1 MRVAVVGTGISGSLV
16 ARRLHEAGC
25 ELQVFEA
32 APVIGGHTATVDVDV
47 GGRRVAVDTG
57 FIVCNERTYPTFLA
71 LLDELGVA
79 PVKSDMSFSARI
91 EAADVEYNG
100 TSTNALF
107 AQRSNLLRPRFW
119 SMVRGILRFYR
130 EAPALIAAGDDDPSL
145 TLGEYLA
152 RERYSRAFIDW
163 HLLPMT
169 AAVWSGGER
178 DVRRFPVRTLVRFFA
193 NHGFLQVQDRPQ
205 WLTIPGGARTYLD
218 ALVAPFRD
226 RIHTSTPVRSVR
238 RAADGVHVTTA
249 SGTRPDAETHRERFD
264 KVVLACH
271 SDQALRL
278 LGEGT
283 AVERDVLGAL
293 RYQAND
299 VVLHTDTRV
308 MPRRARAWAAWNV
321 HVAQGRDGDGD
332 GDDEPV
338 RVTYWMNRLQPLG
351 PGAPDLFVTLN
362 RSAEIDPRKVLFRT
376 TYTHPIFDPAA
387 IAAQRRYEAIDG
399 VGGVHYAGAYW
410 RYGFH
415 EDGAWSAVRC
425 LARMGVGS
433 PAAPTDSSGPTDPT

>member
-1 MRVAVVGTGISGSLV
+1 MKVAVVGTGISGSLV

-32 APVIGGHTATVDVDV
+32 APVIGGHTATVDVEV

-57 FIVCNERTYPTFLA
+57 FIVCNERTYPVFLA
-71 LLDELGVA
+71 LLRELAVA
-79 PVKSDMSFSARI
+79 PVASDMSFSARI
-91 EAADVEYNG
+91 DSAGVEYNG

-130 EAPALIAAGDDDPSL
+130 EAPALLAAGDDDPSL
-145 TLGEYLA
+145 TLGDYLA
-152 RERYSRAFIDW
+152 REGYSAPFVEW
-163 HLLPMT
+163 HLLPMA
-169 AAVWSGGER
+169 AAVWSGGEG

-193 NHGFLQVQDRPQ
+193 NHGFLQVADRPQ
-205 WLTIPGGARTYLD
+205 WLTIPGGSRTYLD

-226 RIHTSTPVRSVR
+226 RVHTSTPVLAVR

-249 SGTRPDAETHRERFD
+249 AGDGAGRQRAAEVTERFD

-278 LGEGT
+278 LLDHT
-283 AVERDVLGAL
+283 PVEREVLGAM
-293 RYQAND
+293 RYQPND
-299 VVLHTDTRV
+299 VVLHTDPRV
-308 MPRRARAWAAWNV
+308 MPRRRRAWAAWNV
-321 HVAQGRDGDGD
+321 HVPAGQGARATDGL
-332 GDDEPV
+332 V
-338 RVTYWMNRLQPLG
+338 RVTYWMNQLQPLG
-351 PGAPDLFVTLN
+351 AGTPDLFVTLN
-362 RSAEIDPRKVLFRT
+362 RTDELDPQRVLFRA
-376 TYTHPIFDPAA
+376 TYDHPIFDPAA
-387 IAAQRRYEAIDG
+387 VAAQRRYTELDG
-399 VGGVHYAGAYW
+399 AGGVHYAGAYW

-425 LARMGVGS
+425 LARMGLASAVA
-433 PAAPTDSSGPTDPT
+433 PAGVA

>member
-1 MRVAVVGTGISGSLV
+1 MKVAVVGTGISGSLA
-16 ARRLHEAGC
+16 ARRLHEAGTQ
-25 ELQVFEA
+25 LQVFEA

-57 FIVCNERTYPTFLA
+57 FIVCNERTYPLFLA
-71 LLDELGVA
+71 LLRELGVA
-79 PVKSDMSFSARI
+79 PVKSEMSFSARI
-91 EAADVEYNG
+91 EAAGIEYNG
-100 TSTNALF
+100 TSTSALF

-130 EAPALIAAGDDDPSL
+130 DAPALIASGDDDPTL

-152 RERYSRAFIDW
+152 REGYSAPFSEW
-163 HLLPMT
+163 HLLPMA
-169 AAVWSGGER
+169 AAVWSGGDG

-193 NHGFLQVQDRPQ
+193 NHGFLQVEDRPQ
-205 WLTIPGGARTYLD
+205 WLTIPGGSRTYLD

-226 RIHTSTPVRSVR
+226 RIRTNTRVLGVR

-249 SGTRPDAETHRERFD
+249 ASDAHAPSKRLEQTERFD

-278 LGEGT
+278 LT
-283 AVERDVLGAL
+283 DTTPVEREVLGAL
-293 RYQAND
+293 RYQPND

-308 MPRRARAWAAWNV
+308 MPRRRRAWAAWNV
-321 HVAQGRDGDGD
+321 HVASRHGAGDT
-332 GDDEPV
+332 EALV

-351 PGAPDLFVTLN
+351 AGTPDLFVTLN
-362 RSAEIDPRKVLFRT
+362 RTAELDPRQVLFRA
-376 TYTHPIFDPAA
+376 TYDHPIFDPAA
-387 IAAQRRYEAIDG
+387 VAAQRRHAEIDG

-415 EDGAWSAVRC
+415 EDGAWSALQC
-425 LARMGVGS
+425 LARMGLGNTAT
-433 PAAPTDSSGPTDPT
+433 PAGVA

>member
-32 APVIGGHTATVDVDV
+32 APVIGGHTATVDVNV

-71 LLDELGVA
+71 LLRELGVT

-91 EAADVEYNG
+91 EAAGVEYNG
-100 TSTNALF
+100 TDTNALF
-107 AQRSNLLRPRFW
+107 AQRSNLLRPGFW

-130 EAPALIAAGDDDPSL
+130 EAPALIAAGDDDPSM
-145 TLGEYLA
+145 TLGQYLA
-152 RERYSRAFIDW
+152 RGRYSTPFVEW
-163 HLLPMT
+163 HLLPMA
-169 AAVWSGGER
+169 AAVWSGSEN

-193 NHGFLQVQDRPQ
+193 NHGFLQVAGRPQ
-205 WLTIPGGARTYLD
+205 WLTIPGGSRTYLD

-226 RIHTSTPVRSVR
+226 RILTSTPVRSVR
-238 RAADGVHVTTA
+238 RAADGVYVTTA
-249 SGTRPDAETHRERFD
+249 ASARPDAETRRERFD

-283 AVERDVLGAL
+283 SVEREVLGAL
-293 RYQAND
+293 RYQSND

-321 HVAQGRDGDGD
+321 HVAPRRA
-332 GDDEPV
+332 GDDAGSPV

-351 PGAPDLFVTLN
+351 AGTPDLFVTLN
-362 RSAEIDPRKVLFRT
+362 RTAEIDLRKVLFRA

-387 IAAQRRYEAIDG
+387 IAAQRRYEEIDG

-425 LARMGVGS
+425 LARLGIGS
-433 PAAPTDSSGPTDPT
+433 AVAPTDSARPTESN

>member
-16 ARRLHEAGC
+16 ARRLHEAGA
-25 ELQVFEA
+25 ELQVYEA
-32 APVIGGHTATVDVDV
+32 APVIGGHTATVDVNV

-71 LLDELGVA
+71 LLQELGVA
-79 PVKSDMSFSARI
+79 PVKSDMSFSAQI
-91 EAADVEYNG
+91 EAAGVEYNG
-100 TSTNALF
+100 TSTSALF

-145 TLGEYLA
+145 TLGEYL
-152 RERYSRAFIDW
+152 ERGKYSTSFIEW
-163 HLLPMT
+163 HLLPMA

-193 NHGFLQVQDRPQ
+193 NHGFLQVEDRPQ
-205 WLTIPGGARTYLD
+205 WLTIPGGSRTYLD

-249 SGTRPDAETHRERFD
+249 ASTRPDAETHRERFD

-283 AVERDVLGAL
+283 SIEREVLGAL
-293 RYQAND
+293 RYQSND
-299 VVLHTDTRV
+299 VVLHSDARV
-308 MPRRARAWAAWNV
+308 MPQRQRAWAAWNV
-321 HVAQGRDGDGD
+321 QVAQDHGDSGAD
-332 GDDEPV
+332 SPV

-351 PGAPDLFVTLN
+351 ADTPDLFVTLN
-362 RSAEIDPRKVLFRT
+362 RTAELDPRKVLFRT
-376 TYTHPIFDPAA
+376 TYAHPIFDPAA
-387 IAAQRRYEAIDG
+387 IRAQQRYEEIDG

-425 LARMGVGS
+425 LARMGIGS
-433 PAAPTDSSGPTDPT
+433 ATLPTESN